1 MDKKAAATSRCGQLV
16 NFLVYIRDFFS
27 KDVDEECPIIQKYEI
42 DNLINY
48 LSNVEDRG
56 VVPID
61 CEGISFKVRASN
73 MNPEPKLKY
82 KTFDVILSMKYD
94 WLEDG
99 KIREKKTDDEKK
111 NGVSEIYNCQI
122 EIKAI
127 DEDEGKHKKFSWHL
141 DCEEEINGK
150 YVHPHFHFHAGGR
163 RISGLDPGRLLMIS
177 SPRIAYPPM
186 DLPLAINFV
195 IRNFIHSKEM
205 AVQHAILTRDQYK
218 SYIEKSVDN
227 ILKPY
232 FKEVHDTI
240 KSSDS
245 HYFPILL

>member
-1 MDKKAAATSRCGQLV
+1 MEKKTAATSRCGQLV
-16 NFLVYIRDFFS
+16 NFLVYIRDFFG
-27 KDVDEECPIIQKYEI
+27 KEENEECPVIQKYEI
-42 DNLINY
+42 NNLINY
-48 LSNVEDRG
+48 LNNVEERG
-56 VVPID
+56 VVPIE

-99 KIREKKTDDEKK
+99 KIRERKTDEEKK
-111 NGVSEIYNCQI
+111 NGRVEIYNCNI
-122 EIKAI
+122 EIKCV
-127 DEDEGKHKKFSWHL
+127 DEVEGRHKKFSWHL
-141 DCEEEINGK
+141 DCEEETNGK

-163 RISGLDPGRLLMIS
+163 KISGLATGQLLMIS

-195 IRNFIHSKEM
+195 IRNFFHSKEM
-205 AVQHAILTRDQYK
+205 IEQHAILSRGQYK
-218 SYIEKSVDN
+218 SCIENSIDS
-227 ILKPY
+227 ILTPY
-232 FKEVHDTI
+232 FKEVHETI
-240 KSSDS
+240 KTNDS